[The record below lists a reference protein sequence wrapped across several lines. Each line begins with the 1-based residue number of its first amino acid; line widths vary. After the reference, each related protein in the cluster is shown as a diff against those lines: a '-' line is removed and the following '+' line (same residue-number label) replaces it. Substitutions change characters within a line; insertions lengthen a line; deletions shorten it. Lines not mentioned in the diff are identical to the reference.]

1 MERTKAF
8 DECVV
13 ENQIDVTINEF
24 NGYCKGENFK
34 DFDENS
40 IQKFYTWFE
49 EEYRPQVINNDM
61 IQPLKSLKVVDNE
74 RLEKLKS
81 FYKDCVSCIN
91 ILENEHK
98 SLKGSMDEGLIR
110 DIYTFLEQLSS
121 IIKHFDKK

>member
-98 SLKGSMDEGLIR
+98 SLKGSMDE
-110 DIYTFLEQLSS
+110 F
-121 IIKHFDKK
+121 